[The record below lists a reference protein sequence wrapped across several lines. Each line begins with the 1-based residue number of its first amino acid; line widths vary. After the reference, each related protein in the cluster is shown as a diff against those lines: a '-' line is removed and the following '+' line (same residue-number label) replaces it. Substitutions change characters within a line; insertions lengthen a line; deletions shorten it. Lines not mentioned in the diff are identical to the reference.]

1 MKLKGTDFQI
11 KVWKEISKIPYGE
24 TRTYKDIAVAIG
36 RPNSS
41 RAVANAC
48 GKNPY
53 VPEIPCHRVIR
64 SDGKLGGY
72 SGEGG
77 IKKKAE
83 LLRAEQKTS
92 YFLFPVLLVL
102 KSSLPLRFCICFF
115 FLACLLA
122 SVTSLSAI

>member
-1 MKLKGTDFQI
+1 MKLKGTEFQV

-53 VPEIPCHRVIR
+53 IPEIPCHRVIR
-64 SDGKLGGY
+64 SDGKIGGY
-72 SGEGG
+72 SGPGG
-77 IKKKAE
+77 ASKKKK
-83 LLRAEQKTS
+83 LL
-92 YFLFPVLLVL
+92 L
-102 KSSLPLRFCICFF
+102 KEK
-115 FLACLLA
+115 
-122 SVTSLSAI
+122 